1 MLFPPSGVVHQT
13 QSNHRL
19 SFGAMI
25 LFAMGITTVWVA
37 LYQLNNW
44 FFSEIYLNSFIS
56 WIFLPAAIRMFAV
69 MINGWAGTLGLFF
82 GAILTNL
89 SQLEFEPLN
98 ALVLAGLSALG
109 PLAAVHLCTR
119 WLQLPVD
126 FAGLQR
132 SQLLVFAAAGAL
144 FNVIPHNLFFYMTG
158 LSDDPWS
165 GVLPMLVGDL
175 SGTLI
180 VLYVA
185 SFSIRMAIK
194 GKLA

>member
-109 PLAAVHLCTR
+109 PLAAIHLCTR

-144 FNVIPHNLFFYMTG
+144 FNVIPHNIFFYMTG